1 MEIWQGAKLGE
12 VSEQTAKTTLFL
24 TDNDVE
30 ELADTDA
37 IIAALVAAYSQP
49 ENPAETP
56 ERVVVPT
63 DGGWQRVMVSAPG
76 SSRLA
81 GSKTI
86 SASLKNG
93 LVSYLVSLFDT
104 QDSHLAALIDG
115 NRLTGLRTAGT
126 AAAALTKLMPSGP
139 VVTAV
144 IGSGFEARAQLRAAA
159 TVLQISEVR
168 VSSPTAT
175 NRELFARE
183 LSAELGI
190 TVTAIESA
198 QQAVKNADLIICAAR
213 SRDETP
219 VLMAD
224 WVAPHATIVSVGS
237 TTPSQIE
244 LDPALIGKAQLV
256 VADALQEVLHD
267 SGDMLAAKAAGF
279 NPELNTVSLHELMGG
294 KAKRNPGD
302 LAIYKSSGSGFQD
315 IVVAELLYNRAMEL
329 GIGTFLPVGIL
340 TLKK

>member
-1 MEIWQGAKLGE
+1 MGE
-12 VSEQTAKTTLFL
+12 ASEMTAKTTLFL
-24 TDNDVE
+24 TDNDVA

-63 DGGWQRVMVSAPG
+63 AGGWQRVMVSAPG
-76 SSRLA
+76 SSKLA

-104 QDSHLAALIDG
+104 QDSHLVALIDG

-126 AAAALTKLMPSGP
+126 SAAALTKLAPSVS

-144 IGSGFEARAQLRAAA
+144 IGSGFEARAQLKAAA
-159 TVLQISEVR
+159 RVLSISEVR
-168 VSSPTAT
+168 VSSPTAA
-175 NRELFARE
+175 NRERFASE

-190 TVTAIESA
+190 KVTAVDSA
-198 QQAVKNADLIICAAR
+198 EAAVKSADLIICAAR

-219 VLMAD
+219 VVMAD
-224 WVAPHATIVSVGS
+224 WVSPNATIVSVGS

-244 LDPALIGKAQLV
+244 LDPVLVGTAKIV
-256 VADALQEVLHD
+256 VADALLEVLHD

-279 NPELNTVSLHELMGG
+279 STELNTVSLHELMAGTAIRSADG
-294 KAKRNPGD
+294 I
-302 LAIYKSSGSGFQD
+302 AIYKSSGSGFQD
-315 IVVAELLYNRAMEL
+315 IVVAEHLYNRAMEL
-329 GIGTFLPVGIL
+329 GIGTVLPVGIL